1 MLWTKTYIRL
11 VLQLTKIEKARLN
24 PELVE
29 FKRAFYLC

>member
-11 VLQLTKIEKARLN
+11 VLQLKIEKARLN

-29 FKRAFYLC
+29 FKRAFMLD